1 MEDDPVKKRV
11 VMPVILLYTF
21 LLLGLTACGDKLPDL
36 SEDQSELVAEYA
48 AGVALENSENYDSGI
63 ASAEEIEKE
72 EKRIERI
79 EKSEQAKADFTK
91 KEEKKQVYFASSK
104 ALDSRIT
111 TILIVPGYCI
121 SFSILS
127 TLFSALETR
136 LQ

>member
-72 EKRIERI
+72 
-79 EKSEQAKADFTK
+79 AHLLL
-91 KEEKKQVYFASSK
+91 EEFRVSSK
-104 ALDSRIT
+104 REFLG
-111 TILIVPGYCI
+111 VPYP
-121 SFSILS
+121 
-127 TLFSALETR
+127 TLH
-136 LQ
+136 LQF

>member
-72 EKRIERI
+72 EKKRNE
-79 EKSEQAKADFTK
+79 EENSKNAKPVGE
-91 KEEKKQVYFASSK
+91 EEKKN
-104 ALDSRIT
+104 
-111 TILIVPGYCI
+111 
-121 SFSILS
+121 
-127 TLFSALETR
+127 ETVR
-136 LQ
+136 KEKRKEEFEKKKKENSGVKN